1 MVRTS
6 TRRQSSTRRTTASV
20 DVDNRQRAPHQSAL
34 RTTQLPSGEV
44 VPVLGQGTWQLGDH
58 PGRREEE
65 LKVLRLGLDLGMT
78 LIDTAEM
85 YGDGAAE
92 ELVGE
97 AIAGR
102 RNKVFLVSK
111 VLPEHATRRGTI
123 AACERSLTRLNTDHL
138 DLYLLH
144 WRGEIALEETLAGF
158 DALMRA
164 GKIRRWGVSNFDV
177 SDMEE
182 LVGLRGGSAV
192 MTDQVLYNLMRRG
205 IEFDLRPWCRERR
218 IPIMAYSP
226 VEQGL
231 LAANSKLQDI
241 VARHDATPA
250 QVALAWI
257 VRQEGIIAIPKAGT
271 PEHVRE
277 NRAALDIVLD
287 EKDLVE
293 LDRVFPPPRRKVP
306 LQML

>member
-1 MVRTS
+1 
-6 TRRQSSTRRTTASV
+6 
-20 DVDNRQRAPHQSAL
+20 
-34 RTTQLPSGEV
+34 
-44 VPVLGQGTWQLGDH
+44 
-58 PGRREEE
+58 
-65 LKVLRLGLDLGMT
+65 
-78 LIDTAEM
+78 
-85 YGDGAAE
+85 
-92 ELVGE
+92 
-97 AIAGR
+97 
-102 RNKVFLVSK
+102 
-111 VLPEHATRRGTI
+111 
-123 AACERSLTRLNTDHL
+123 
-138 DLYLLH
+138 
-144 WRGEIALEETLAGF
+144 
-158 DALMRA
+158 MRA
-164 GKIRRWGVSNFDV
+164 GKIRRWGVSNVDV

-192 MTDQVLYNLMRRG
+192 VTDQVLYKLMRRG
-205 IEFDLRPWCRERR
+205 IEFDLRPWCRESR

-287 EKDLVE
+287 E
-293 LDRVFPPPRRKVP
+293 
-306 LQML
+306 